1 MPRPS
6 TIKSFDFKPGCVLA
20 GKYEVVAQLGRGIEG
35 EVYLIREKA
44 TGIERTA
51 KFFFPRR
58 NVHAKKVLFH
68 ANKLHALRHCP
79 IVIQYH
85 AQDKVCVKGQDIS
98 FLISEFVEGE
108 LLSQFIQR
116 QRGARLTPFAALHL
130 LHALAIGLESIH
142 SLDEYH
148 GDLHTENIIVQRY
161 GLGFDLKFLDL
172 YNWGSPTAANR
183 RHDVVEAVRVFYEAL
198 GGKKRYSGQPAEVK
212 AICCA
217 MKRTLILSKYPSAG
231 RLRHH
236 LETMEW
242 S

>member
-1 MPRPS
+1 MPS
-6 TIKSFDFKPGCVLA
+6 QIKAFDFKSGHVLA
-20 GKYEVVAQLGRGIEG
+20 DKYVVVNQLGRGIEG

-44 TGIERTA
+44 SGIERAA

-58 NVHAKKVLFH
+58 NVRAKNTLFHAKKM
-68 ANKLHALRHCP
+68 HALRHCP

-85 AQDKVCVKGQDIS
+85 AQDTVCFRGETVS
-98 FLISEFVEGE
+98 FLVSEFVEGE
-108 LLSQFIQR
+108 LLEGFLQR
-116 QRGARLTPFAALHL
+116 QRGRRLSAFAALHL
-130 LHALAIGLESIH
+130 LHALACGLESIH

-183 RHDVVEAVRVFYEAL
+183 RHDVVEAVRVFYQAL
-198 GGKKRYSGQPAEVK
+198 GGRQHYSAQPPAVK

-217 MKRTLILSKYPSAG
+217 MKRSLILRKFPSAG
-231 RLRHH
+231 QLRYH